1 MVRNLSQYIDLLVL
15 AVVLVILAK
24 LVVILKLGLRNI
36 SKKIKNS
43 YIFKHPHSNGTCF
56 DSSNSHCFK
65 IIDEA
70 NSKLDLKAKEA
81 LHINWKKPNLN
92 VQENHF
98 ALTLSL
104 YLLPNLPGPDF
115 FFCICFLCF
124 AFFYIP
130 FIYYVQY
137 LYGNYWNLLLS
148 YLHFAITSYHY
159 NTPSNRF
166 YNNNVINICPR
177 QLL

>member
-1 MVRNLSQYIDLLVL
+1 MV

-24 LVVILKLGLRNI
+24 LVVISKLGLRNI

-115 FFCICFLCF
+115 FFLYLFFVFCIFLHSLHLLCSISLRKLLESF
-124 AFFYIP
+124 TVLLTLRYY
-130 FIYYVQY
+130 FIS
-137 LYGNYWNLLLS
+137 L
-148 YLHFAITSYHY
+148 
-159 NTPSNRF
+159 
-166 YNNNVINICPR
+166 
-177 QLL
+177 